1 MRRRRSWRK
10 HAAAPTRGGPRPAD
24 IRPQRHISALARRV
38 GTGPLLALALAASL
52 LALVLCAVLVPGF
65 VMGAEP
71 EAVAAGDQTSTTGSS
86 ESESPALEPSP
97 AGPMPQGTALV
108 TLPWGNGPGQLGLAK
123 ATEGLTR
130 GPEALAVAPDGR
142 VAILDSV
149 NRRLVLL
156 AEDGTPV
163 RTVPLVLSQPRFLAV
178 DNGVIYVLD
187 SESDR
192 RLACLDW
199 QGTEVGGGSLPVLDD
214 VVTGLFA
221 TDAGACL
228 EVAHD
233 AVFLID
239 LKDGAEQG
247 AEGDRTVPAALR
259 ALAGRP
265 LDRDLAKE
273 VKIIFKPEQGLKLK
287 RFKVDKKTFKTL
299 QTKGSSLSFP
309 ADREIEH
316 LVSADGDGM
325 GGLIV
330 GARLLRSPDA
340 AADSPSLV
348 IGCLASVDQQE
359 VQSVMAEA
367 LSLCDS
373 PFAYL
378 GQPYVVAP
386 DGRIFQPVGSEA
398 GYTILIHSLPGG
410 DADQEVQP

>member
-1 MRRRRSWRK
+1 M
-10 HAAAPTRGGPRPAD
+10 
-24 IRPQRHISALARRV
+24 Q
-38 GTGPLLALALAASL
+38 AS
-52 LALVLCAVLVPGF
+52 
-65 VMGAEP
+65 
-71 EAVAAGDQTSTTGSS
+71 
-86 ESESPALEPSP
+86 
-97 AGPMPQGTALV
+97 
-108 TLPWGNGPGQLGLAK
+108 
-123 ATEGLTR
+123 EGLTR

-142 VAILDSV
+142 VAVLDSV

-156 AEDGTPV
+156 DKEGTPT
-163 RTVPLVLSQPRFLAV
+163 RTVPLALAQPRFLAV
-178 DNGVIYVLD
+178 DDGAIYVLD

-199 QGTEVGGGSLPVLDD
+199 QGAEIGGGSLPALDD

-233 AVFLID
+233 AVYLIE
-239 LKDGAEQG
+239 LKDTAKQDAGGEGA
-247 AEGDRTVPAALR
+247 APAALR

-273 VKIIFKPEQGLKLK
+273 AKITFKPEQGLKLK

-299 QTKGSSLSFP
+299 QTQGSTPSFP

-316 LVSADGDGM
+316 LVSVDGDGV

-330 GARLLRSPDA
+330 GARLLRSPEA

-348 IGCLASVDQQE
+348 IGRLSSADKPE
-359 VQSVMAEA
+359 VQSSMTDI
-367 LSLCDS
+367 LTLCDS

-398 GYTILIHSLPGG
+398 GYTILVHSLPGS
-410 DADQEVQP
+410 DADKEAQP